1 LRVGLNLVYLVADS
15 GGAGRYARELIPAML
30 TLDPELRITAFVS
43 AELPDDVRA
52 EPWAKDVDW
61 VRFPVTVTHGPPL
74 NWSLTMGAQWGALP
88 LVAARRGL
96 DVVHGLANITPLT
109 GARFARVVT
118 LLDLIWIHY
127 PKTMARRAT
136 VGMKMVAPVSA
147 RRADRVIAISDA
159 AKRDLHETLGLN
171 PDKIDVTPLGVSVDE
186 RVEPTPE
193 SELRTRLGLGDAPL
207 VLCVAQKREHKNL
220 TALIRALAQLAD
232 RSARL
237 VLPGSATP
245 HEQEL
250 RALAAALDVSDRVLF
265 PEWVSEADLEGLYR
279 TASCFVLPSFVE
291 GFGLPVLEAM
301 RRGVPVACSAGTALE
316 EVAGDAALLFDPH
329 DTAAL
334 ATAIDRLLGDA
345 ALRTEL
351 VDRGLARC
359 RQFTWEAT
367 ARATLDTYRRA
378 IAQRAAR

>member
-30 TLDPELRITAFVS
+30 AADKDVRITAFVS
-43 AELPDDVRA
+43 AELPDEVRA
-52 EPWAKDVDW
+52 AAWAQEVDW

-74 NWSLTMGAQWGALP
+74 NWSLTMGAQWGMIP
-88 LVAARRGL
+88 LVAARRRL
-96 DVVHGLANITPLT
+96 DVVHGLANVTPLA
-109 GARFARVVT
+109 GPRFARVVT

-136 VGMKMVAPVSA
+136 VGMKLVAPVSA
-147 RRADRVIAISDA
+147 RRAHRVIAISEA
-159 AKRDLHETLGLN
+159 AKRDLQATLGLKA
-171 PDKIDVTPLGVSVDE
+171 DKIDVTPLGVNLAETVAPAAE
-186 RVEPTPE
+186 E
-193 SELRTRLGLGDAPL
+193 ELRARLDLGDAPV

-220 TALIRALAQLAD
+220 TALIRAFAQTAD
-232 RSARL
+232 RGARL

-250 RALAAALDVSDRVLF
+250 RTLAADLGVADRVRF
-265 PEWVSEADLEGLYR
+265 PEWLPEADLEGLYR
-279 TASCFVLPSFVE
+279 LASCFVLPSFVE

-316 EVAGDAALLFDPH
+316 EVAGDAALLFHPQ
-329 DTAAL
+329 DTAAV
-334 ATAIDRLLGDA
+334 AAAIDRLLGDG
-345 ALRTEL
+345 ALRDDL
-351 VDRGLARC
+351 VRRGHARC
-359 RQFTWEAT
+359 HELTWEAT

-378 IAQRAAR
+378 IAQRAGA